1 MKLGFLDEVMQ
12 DDKWLD
18 TESVTGGL
26 EILFK
31 GREEVGG
38 VFLAVD
44 VAEDLSKDRE
54 FEFFMGLVNQGV
66 SKVGLSGWGE

>member
-1 MKLGFLDEVMQ
+1 MQ

-18 TESVTGGL
+18 TESVTGWL

-54 FEFFMGLVNQGV
+54 FEFFMGLVNQRV
-66 SKVGLSGWGE
+66 SKVGLSGWSE